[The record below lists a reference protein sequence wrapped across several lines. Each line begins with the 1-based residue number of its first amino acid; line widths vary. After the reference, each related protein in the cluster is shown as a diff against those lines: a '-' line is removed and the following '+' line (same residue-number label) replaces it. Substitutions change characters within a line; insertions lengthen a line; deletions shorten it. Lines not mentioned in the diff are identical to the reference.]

1 MKEIVR
7 YGYVSLASLISL
19 RCPECEFDTLKDN
32 NLEDH
37 ISLRYGYEYLA
48 S

>member
-19 RCPECEFDTLKDN
+19 RCPECEFDTKKDN
-32 NLEDH
+32 NLEDLTIKKH
-37 ISLRYGYEYLA
+37 PVI
-48 S
+48 